1 MFYLIWG
8 EIAKLKNLAILLVKE
23 SNLAI
28 FPEKK
33 GVFPLF

>member
-8 EIAKLKNLAILLVKE
+8 EIARLKNLAILLVKE
-23 SNLAI
+23 NYLAI

-33 GVFPLF
+33 GVFPVF